1 MKHVSPA
8 KQYAFMV
15 DMSRCTGC
23 QTCMVAC
30 KDKHN
35 LPLGVSWRRVV
46 EFTGGN
52 WHELKDGTFSQDIFA
67 YYLSISCNHC
77 SEPVCVEVCPTT
89 AMHKDEWG
97 IVSVD
102 HEKCIGCRY
111 CQWACPYSAPQFNPE
126 LGRMTKC
133 DFCRDYL
140 EQGEAPA
147 CVAACPNRAL
157 AFGELEE
164 LQNQSRLDE
173 MFVIVPDTKPSL
185 RINPHSNANRS
196 AQAEISNPEE
206 VKWKKSTG
214 LW

>member
-1 MKHVSPA
+1 
-8 KQYAFMV
+8 
-15 DMSRCTGC
+15 
-23 QTCMVAC
+23 
-30 KDKHN
+30 
-35 LPLGVSWRRVV
+35 
-46 EFTGGN
+46 
-52 WHELKDGTFSQDIFA
+52 
-67 YYLSISCNHC
+67 
-77 SEPVCVEVCPTT
+77 
-89 AMHKDEWG
+89 
-97 IVSVD
+97 
-102 HEKCIGCRY
+102 
-111 CQWACPYSAPQFNPE
+111 
-126 LGRMTKC
+126 
-133 DFCRDYL
+133 L